1 MTTLHDSYTQIFGN
15 KARVLAVFSHPDDA
29 DFFAGGTIA
38 RLCADGKEVRV
49 VKMTSGN
56 KGSKQNAFTEE
67 GLIQT
72 REAEDRNA
80 MRVLGIKDEHNIYLR
95 LGDGE
100 VENNITTIGLIANQ
114 IRHFKPDL
122 VITHNPEVSIVRFS
136 KEISHV
142 NHRDHRNTGQS
153 TIDAIYPYSRD
164 ILFFPDQLVDSL
176 AASHSTHELL
186 LTDSY
191 NHPDE
196 VFINITDT
204 YAKRVEAL
212 TKHASQFA
220 GELAKDLSDM
230 YTHSAASAGN
240 WERFRHVVV
249 F

>member
-1 MTTLHDSYTQIFGN
+1 MLTDASQ
-15 KARVLAVFSHPDDA
+15 RVFNGKKKILAVFSHPDDA

-56 KGSKQNAFTEE
+56 KGSKQNEFTEE
-67 GLIQT
+67 SLTET
-72 REAEDRNA
+72 REAEDSEA
-80 MRVLGIKDEHNIYLR
+80 MRILGVKDENSIYLR

-100 VENNITTIGLIANQ
+100 VDNTNVTIGLIVNQ
-114 IRHFKPDL
+114 IRQFKPDL
-122 VITHNPEVSIVRFS
+122 IITHNPEVSVVRFT

-153 TIDAIYPYSRD
+153 TIDAVYPYSRD
-164 ILFFPDQLVDSL
+164 ILFFPEQLKEVT
-176 AASHSTHELL
+176 SHSVHELL

-196 VFINITDT
+196 VSINITDS
-204 YAKRVEAL
+204 YLKRVEAL
-212 TKHASQFA
+212 RQHVSQFA
-220 GELAKDLSDM
+220 GDRAKDLSDM
-230 YTHSAASAGN
+230 YTHNDKAEGN

-249 F
+249 S

>member
-1 MTTLHDSYTQIFGN
+1 MLTDTYQKIFN
-15 KARVLAVFSHPDDA
+15 DKKKIMAVFSHPDDA

-38 RLCADGKEVRV
+38 RLCSDGKEVRV

-56 KGSKQNAFTEE
+56 KGSKQNEFTEE
-67 GLIQT
+67 GLIET

-80 MRVLGIKDEHNIYLR
+80 MRILGVKDENNIYLR

-100 VENNITTIGLIANQ
+100 VDNTNATIGLIVNQ
-114 IRHFKPDL
+114 IRQFKPDL
-122 VITHNPEVSIVRFS
+122 IITHNPEVSIVRFS
-136 KEISHV
+136 KEVSHV

-153 TIDAIYPYSRD
+153 TIDAVYPYSRD
-164 ILFFPDQLVDSL
+164 ILFFPEQLKD

-196 VFINITDT
+196 VFINITDS
-204 YAKRVEAL
+204 YSKRIEAL
-212 TKHASQFA
+212 RQHASQFA
-220 GELAKDLSDM
+220 GDLAKDLSDM
-230 YTHSAASAGN
+230 YTHSNSAEGN